1 MNKQKRETLILLISS
16 IMVIAA
22 IAVSFAHRN
31 LVANNSQ
38 GKAQKYDIPVVT
50 DAVIPATG
58 PIHQLTSTQ

>member
-1 MNKQKRETLILLISS
+1 
-16 IMVIAA
+16 MVIAA
-22 IAVSFAHRN
+22 IVVSFAHRN
-31 LVANNSQ
+31 LVANNNQ